1 MTWTSPAL
9 GVCVLVTSFLAGLF
23 VFGFGLTLTLD
34 LLLPEEAF
42 DDFFTVDEDFEVAN

>member
-34 LLLPEEAF
+34 LLLPEEAIY
-42 DDFFTVDEDFEVAN
+42 DFFKVDEDFEVAN